1 MGGGFPIGAFCG
13 KAEIM
18 DLCIEANLGSENYV
32 WVASTGGGNPV
43 SMAASLATL
52 EELRRPGSYKRLH
65 EMGNILRDGLRGI
78 LRDVG
83 MTAQVIGD
91 GPMGQ
96 VIFTGEKIVDYR
108 SVFRADRAK
117 ARKFMLGLFERGIFL
132 NPMGTKLYI
141 SLAHTDG
148 DIYRFLERVREVLN
162 TMEEK

>member
-52 EELRRPGSYKRLH
+52 QELRRPGTYERLH
-65 EMGNILRDGLRGI
+65 GLGNAHREGLRETLGQMGI
-78 LRDVG
+78 I
-83 MTAQVIGD
+83 AQVIGD

-96 VIFTGEKIVDYR
+96 VIFTGEKVIDYR
-108 SVFRADRAK
+108 SVFRSDRAK
-117 ARKFMLGLFERGIFL
+117 GRRFMLGLFEKGIFL
-132 NPMGTKLYI
+132 NPLGTKLYI
-141 SLAHTDG
+141 SLAHRDG
-148 DIYRFLERVREVLN
+148 DIDAFLERSREVLE
-162 TMEEK
+162 TVEA